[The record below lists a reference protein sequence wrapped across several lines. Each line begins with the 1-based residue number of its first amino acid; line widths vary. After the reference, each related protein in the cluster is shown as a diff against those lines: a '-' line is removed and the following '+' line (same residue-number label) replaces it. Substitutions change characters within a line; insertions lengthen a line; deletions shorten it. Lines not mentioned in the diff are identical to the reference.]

1 MNAALFSTIPL
12 LMCMGYF
19 FMGSLPLL
27 VLKHDTPMDSR
38 FIRGFFNTYY
48 VAVLCTASIPTIS
61 FALFGQL
68 AFSVCMAAIA
78 ALALFL
84 RKTLLRYMD
93 ELRRRIEGADSSAI
107 IDFRRIHI
115 VGMAVNFVQ
124 LAVLV
129 WGLFHFF
136 R

>member
-27 VLKHDTPMDSR
+27 VLKHDTPMDAR

-48 VAVLCTASIPTIS
+48 IAVVWTAAIPTIS
-61 FALFGQL
+61 YALAGQP
-68 AFSVCMAAIA
+68 AFSAGTLAIA
-78 ALALFL
+78 ALALYL
-84 RKTLLRYMD
+84 RKVLLSHMD
-93 ELRRRIEGADSSAI
+93 ALRIRMESADSSAI
-107 IDFRRIHI
+107 TDFRRTHI
-115 VGMAVNFVQ
+115 AGMAVNFVQ
-124 LAVLV
+124 LAVLI

>member
-12 LMCMGYF
+12 LLCMGYF

-27 VLKHDTPMDSR
+27 ILKHDTPMDSR
-38 FIRGFFNTYY
+38 FIRGFFKTYY
-48 VAVLCTASIPTIS
+48 VAVMCAATIPAVA
-61 FALFGQL
+61 FALVGQL
-68 AFSVCMAAIA
+68 AFSAAMLAIV

-84 RKTLLRYMD
+84 RKKILPYMD
-93 ELRRRIEGADSSAI
+93 GLRIRIESEDSSAI
-107 IDFRRIHI
+107 TDFRRIHI
-115 VGMAVNFVQ
+115 AGMAVNFVQ
-124 LAVLV
+124 LAVLI